1 MPAQETNRLSDAVLL
16 AYSRSRAYNPV
27 FKERAMTRDQ
37 ALELLQ
43 QHLKNRN
50 LVKHCL
56 AVEACM
62 KEFAG
67 HLEQEQEPW
76 ALAGLLHDLDYE
88 YTVETPALHTE
99 KTAEMLASYS
109 LAEEIIHAIKAH
121 NQRVEPRS
129 PMDISLLTIDPASGF
144 IIACALMHPDRK
156 LHSLDLPFLKKRF
169 KEKSFAK
176 GASRE
181 QMEACGKLGL
191 SLDEFLQLCLA
202 AMQKISTEL
211 GL

>member
-1 MPAQETNRLSDAVLL
+1 
-16 AYSRSRAYNPV
+16 
-27 FKERAMTRDQ
+27 MTRDQ

-62 KEFAG
+62 KDFAVHFG
-67 HLEQEQEPW
+67 EDAESW
-76 ALAGLLHDLDYE
+76 GLAGLLHDLDYE
-88 YTVETPALHTE
+88 YTLETPEKHTE
-99 KTAEMLASYS
+99 KTTEMLAGYS
-109 LAEEIIHAIKAH
+109 LAAEIIHAIKAH
-121 NQRVEPRS
+121 NLRVEPSSR
-129 PMDISLLTIDPASGF
+129 MDISLLTIDPASGF
-144 IIACALMHPDRK
+144 IIACALMHPDKK
-156 LHSLDLPFLKKRF
+156 LAGLDLPFMKKRF

-181 QMEACGKLGL
+181 QMEACARLGL
-191 SLDEFLQLCLA
+191 SLDEFLNLCLQ
-202 AMQKISTEL
+202 AMQKISSEL

>member
-1 MPAQETNRLSDAVLL
+1 
-16 AYSRSRAYNPV
+16 
-27 FKERAMTRDQ
+27 MTREQ

-43 QHLKNRN
+43 NHLHNKN

-62 KEFAG
+62 REFAAHFG
-67 HLEQEQEPW
+67 LDPEPW
-76 ALAGLLHDLDYE
+76 GLAGLLHDLDYE
-88 YTVETPALHTE
+88 TTVDNPATHTE
-99 KTAEMLASYS
+99 KTAEMLAEYS
-109 LAEEIIHAIKAH
+109 LDGEIIHAIKAH
-121 NQRVEPRS
+121 NLRVEPLS
-129 PMDISLLTIDPASGF
+129 PMDHSLLTIDPASGF

-181 QMEACGKLGL
+181 QMAGCVKLGME
-191 SLDEFLQLCLA
+191 LDEFLQLCLV
-202 AMQKISTEL
+202 AMQKSAAEL

>member
-1 MPAQETNRLSDAVLL
+1 
-16 AYSRSRAYNPV
+16 
-27 FKERAMTRDQ
+27 MTREQ
-37 ALELLQ
+37 ALELVE

-50 LVKHCL
+50 LIKHCL

-62 KEFAG
+62 KEFAVY
-67 HLEQEQEPW
+67 LNQDPEPW

-88 YTVETPALHTE
+88 YTVDKPAEHTE
-99 KTAEMLASYS
+99 KTAEMLSGCA

-121 NQRVEPRS
+121 NMRVEPRS
-129 PMDISLLTIDPASGF
+129 PMDHSLLTIDPASGF
-144 IIACALMHPDRK
+144 IIACALMHPEKK
-156 LHSLDLPFLKKRF
+156 LGSLDLAFLKKRF

-181 QMEACGKLGL
+181 QMQGCAKLGMG
-191 SLDEFLQLCLA
+191 LDEFLQLCLC
-202 AMQKISTEL
+202 AMQKIAPQL

>member
-1 MPAQETNRLSDAVLL
+1 
-16 AYSRSRAYNPV
+16 
-27 FKERAMTRDQ
+27 MTREQ
-37 ALELLQ
+37 ALELVQ

-62 KEFAG
+62 KDFALHFG
-67 HLEQEQEPW
+67 QDPEPW

-88 YTVETPALHTE
+88 YTVEKPAEHTE
-99 KTAEMLASYS
+99 KTAEMLAEFQ
-109 LAEEIIHAIKAH
+109 LPEEIIHAIKAH
-121 NQRVEPRS
+121 NMRVEPS
-129 PMDISLLTIDPASGF
+129 SKMDFSLLTIDPASGF

-156 LHSLDLPFLKKRF
+156 LQGPDLQFLKKRF

-181 QMEACGKLGL
+181 QMEGCAKLGL
-191 SLDEFLQLCLA
+191 TLDEFLLLCLD
-202 AMQKISTEL
+202 AMQKISAEL

>member
-1 MPAQETNRLSDAVLL
+1 MNR
-16 AYSRSRAYNPV
+16 
-27 FKERAMTRDQ
+27 EQ
-37 ALELLQ
+37 ALALLQ

-62 KEFAG
+62 KDFALHFG
-67 HLEQEQEPW
+67 QDPDPW

-88 YTVETPALHTE
+88 YTVEQPDQHTE
-99 KTAEMLASYS
+99 KTAEMLAAYQ
-109 LAEEIIHAIKAH
+109 LADEIVHAIKAH
-121 NQRVEPRS
+121 NLRVEPS
-129 PMDISLLTIDPASGF
+129 SKMDLSLLTIDPASGF

-156 LHSLDLPFLKKRF
+156 LRSLDLAFLKKRF

-181 QMEACGKLGL
+181 QMEGCVKLGL
-191 SLDEFLQLCLA
+191 SLDEFLPLCLG
-202 AMQKISTEL
+202 AMQKISTDL

>member
-1 MPAQETNRLSDAVLL
+1 MKRE
-16 AYSRSRAYNPV
+16 
-27 FKERAMTRDQ
+27 Q

-62 KEFAG
+62 KEFAARFG
-67 HLEQEQEPW
+67 QDQEAW
-76 ALAGLLHDLDYE
+76 SLAGLLHDLDYE
-88 YTVETPALHTE
+88 YTVEKPAEHTE
-99 KTAEMLASYS
+99 KTAAMLAEYA
-109 LAEEIIHAIKAH
+109 LGDEIIHAIKAH
-121 NQRVEPRS
+121 NLRVEPRA
-129 PMDISLLTIDPASGF
+129 PMDFSLLTIDPASGF
-144 IIACALMHPDRK
+144 IIACALMHPDKK
-156 LHSLDLPFLKKRF
+156 LRSLNLAFLKKRF

-181 QMEACGKLGL
+181 QMSDCVKLGL
-191 SLDEFLQLCLA
+191 TLDEFLQLCLT
-202 AMQKISTEL
+202 AMQKIAGEL